1 MFYKVRTAEGQCMV
15 VDERELSEWDENDV
29 DYLLVDET
37 QYLEEVVDSFLDDD
51 MTDGE
56 TLDQV
61 ISLVDKGKCWA

>member
-1 MFYKVRTAEGQCMV
+1 MV
-15 VDERELSEWDENDV
+15 LDEREVNEWDENDV

-37 QYLEEVVDSFLDDD
+37 QYLEEVVASFLDDD

-61 ISLVDKGKCWA
+61 IRLIDKGKCWA